1 LGVVETSGED
11 LVDTLENIREA
22 VKEAKRRIT

>member
-1 LGVVETSGED
+1 LGVVEISGED

>member
-1 LGVVETSGED
+1 LGVVEASGED